1 MKLNK
6 KYAAHSAELA
16 AILGYLA
23 DGDGMLTPAALRL
36 GVSQTEVGDLRD
48 LRAAFDAAFA
58 AYRSPDSHNA
68 IAVAAMRAAD
78 LRAFAAVLPMRQ
90 RLKKGLAALTAE
102 DYANLGI
109 HEDKK
114 IRTRAKRPADVPA
127 AILVHSAELV
137 LTFEAIDETA
147 DGKRRFVLP
156 RGWRIARA
164 IAILPQGT
172 AAAEGDFRAIDTVA
186 RSRFSVSFVAA
197 DVGMN
202 VYLRIAYENTA
213 GRGPFSLPIKAV
225 VI

>member
-1 MKLNK
+1 MKISRQ
-6 KYAAHSAELA
+6 YAGHRAELRT
-16 AILGYLA
+16 ILGYIS
-23 DGDGMLTPAALRL
+23 GDNGAPTPAAIRL
-36 GVSQTEVGDLRD
+36 GILQAEIDNLRD
-48 LRAAFDAAFA
+48 LRAAFDVAFA
-58 AYRSPDSHNA
+58 AYRDPDLHTSVA
-68 IAVAAMRAAD
+68 VREMKIADA
-78 LRAFAAVLPMRQ
+78 RAFAAILPLRR
-90 RLKKGLAALTAE
+90 RLKNGTAALTAE

-114 IRTRAKRPADVPA
+114 TRTRAKRPADVPF

-147 DGKRRFVLP
+147 DGRRRFVLP
-156 RGWRIARA
+156 RGWRIARE
-164 IAILPQGT
+164 IAVLPQGA
-172 AAAEGDFRAIDTVA
+172 AAAEGDFRAIDTVG

-202 VYLRIAYENTA
+202 VYLRAAYENTA